1 MIVQL
6 KVDAPAMIK
15 NIPRRRDIYMVIQNK
30 KKISNE
36 IFFLF
41 TCCRNISKYL
51 PNQPKAG
58 LKNSV
63 SSAMT
68 GAAAAWPV
76 ITKP

>member
-36 IFFLF
+36 IFFF
-41 TCCRNISKYL
+41 TWCRNISKYL
-51 PNQPKAG
+51 PNQPNAG

>member
-1 MIVQL
+1 
-6 KVDAPAMIK
+6 
-15 NIPRRRDIYMVIQNK
+15 MVIQHK
-30 KKISNE
+30 KKISNG
-36 IFFLF
+36 IFLF